1 MLSDEF
7 RFEGFDTASWL
18 NLLALFTLAEPDA
31 QQERGSEAKLAPM
44 PRGLLLIVVD
54 ETGRPC
60 AALVTGRGPVQ
71 IAADADLTD
80 LASLCGRLGAR
91 RALRLRE
98 GAIEELTERVAERIL
113 YDSDY
118 VSQWLTLVA
127 VARELE
133 DQGLIRWWPPRARLP
148 LPTAGMLR
156 RAFDLLLPDDRVMV
170 VALWEGPELWTAVA
184 LQRRAGK
191 LERIVGPELLLKWA
205 GPLGG
210 DYRRDQRAIR
220 RAVEDALG
228 PVHLGLFAQRQ
239 WIEMLLRDPSPGAWA
254 RAIALREVII
264 SPAPSYVHV
273 AMSADA
279 ARAVG
284 RRARAWLGGLDVL
297 GYLSPA
303 AQFARSHV
311 SRIGSVTETLG
322 FNPLQVIAARLRG
335 RRK

>member
-1 MLSDEF
+1 MLSDDF
-7 RFEGFDTASWL
+7 RFQGFDTEAWL
-18 NLLALFTLAEPDA
+18 NLLSLFSRAEGVGSR
-31 QQERGSEAKLAPM
+31 ERNAEAGAGPA
-44 PRGLLLIVVD
+44 PRGTLVVVVD
-54 ETGRPC
+54 EAQRPL
-60 AALVTGRGPVQ
+60 AALLTGRGAVQ
-71 IAADADLTD
+71 LGDEADLGD
-80 LASLCGRLGAR
+80 LATLCDRQGAER
-91 RALRLRE
+91 IVLVRE
-98 GAIEELTERVAERIL
+98 GAIEELTERAAERIR
-113 YDSDY
+113 YDMDY
-118 VSQWLTLVA
+118 VTQWLTLLA

-133 DQGLIRWWPPRARLP
+133 DQGLLRVWPSRSRLP
-148 LPTAGMLR
+148 LPTPGMIR
-156 RAFDLLLPDDRVMV
+156 RALDLLLPDERVLV
-170 VALWEGPELWTAVA
+170 VAIWEGSELWTAFA
-184 LQRRAGK
+184 LRRRDGE
-191 LERIVGPELLLKWA
+191 LDTLVGPERLLEWA

-239 WIEMLLRDPSPGAWA
+239 WIEFLLRDPSPGAWA

-284 RRARAWLGGLDVL
+284 RRARDWLGGLDVL

-322 FNPLQVIAARLRG
+322 FNPLQALASRLG
-335 RRK
+335 VRRK